1 VIALRLA
8 LRAQMRAQS
17 FSIGGGKKLRRSS
30 LAFAQAAAI
39 SAFDFYRDKQPPC
52 TSSWRAIAVERS
64 AGGRRANG
72 YVGAATSHPLPTR
85 EKMAEFATWT
95 RDLAFPGA
103 SYGRP

>member
-52 TSSWRAIAVERS
+52 TSSWRAVAVVRKPPHGFVEGQFTG
-64 AGGRRANG
+64 AVRR
-72 YVGAATSHPLPTR
+72 HPALR
-85 EKMAEFATWT
+85 GVA
-95 RDLAFPGA
+95 LA
-103 SYGRP
+103 